1 MKIYKI
7 YARRLYYSNWVY
19 ILRTLMNLRPV
30 QTVCLLL
37 IFSSCKSLQRLSAHD
52 NSSNTTASS
61 KKGNPQFLDNV
72 SITPGENKNPDYTY
86 NKPAQSGNK
95 KSFANNTS
103 SSFNIEKADWLQI
116 KYAIITDMPVEQLY
130 NLPLLQQI
138 DHWWGTRYCMG
149 GSDEN
154 CIDCSAFT
162 QTMLRNVYG
171 VEVPRTAQ
179 EQYDFSTHIKD
190 DELREGDLVFFKS
203 GRSITHVGLYV
214 GNSKFVN
221 ASTSGG
227 VTISDLNDNYW
238 SKKYAGAG
246 RVIQ

>member
-1 MKIYKI
+1 
-7 YARRLYYSNWVY
+7 
-19 ILRTLMNLRPV
+19 MNLRPV

-37 IFSSCKSLQRLSAHD
+37 ILSSCKSLQRLSAHD
-52 NSSNTTASS
+52 NSSNTTVSS
-61 KKGNPQFLDNV
+61 KKGDPRFLDNV
-72 SITPGENKNPDYTY
+72 SITPGENKNADYTY
-86 NKPAQSGNK
+86 NKPVQSGNK
-95 KSFANNTS
+95 KSVANNTS

-116 KYAIITDMPVEQLY
+116 KYAIITDMPVEQLN

-149 GSDEN
+149 GNDEN

-162 QTMLRNVYG
+162 QIILRNVYG
-171 VEVPRTAQ
+171 VEVPRTAH

-203 GRSITHVGLYV
+203 GRNISHVGLYLA
-214 GNSKFVN
+214 NNKFVN

-227 VTISDLNDNYW
+227 VTISDLNDAYW